1 MVVKCPVCK
10 KQWDSSLKVA
20 RHIFGTGDRAHK
32 AWVNSQGVS
41 FTDLL
46 IRQATASGN
55 QSFLILGDIIEK
67 AQASVSENL
76 PDARREAHMRAAR
89 AE

>member
-1 MVVKCPVCK
+1 V
-10 KQWDSSLKVA
+10 
-20 RHIFGTGDRAHK
+20 FGTGDKAHK

-55 QSFLILGDIIEK
+55 QSFLILAEIIEK
-67 AQASVSENL
+67 ARDQL
-76 PDARREAHMRAAR
+76 
-89 AE
+89 